1 MAKYLNID
9 ILVNHKDKKYK
20 ADGHLAP
27 SKGDLILAGDLIPAL
42 VDGEL
47 EGAEVR
53 EVTSVSGSQIFVK
66 SPDSDAVEGDRFL
79 GQYLVLKP
87 YGSSDPRGDI
97 LVHENVQ
104 YVRVDAQAMPG
115 DLVEILEPNKLPF
128 NGKRFKYRPAVLE
141 VEHVLTEND
150 LLQLGGG
157 VSYSGAYRVLI
168 PRMGVLPPK
177 THRYTTHKHVF
188 MKDAFVL
195 GNSYE
200 IGDGKTVSTH
210 AVFTGFSKSEDKAI
224 FTNPYYNE
232 EYANLEITVDDLLTG
247 KWDITPLV
255 PKKGA

>member
-1 MAKYLNID
+1 MAKYLNVD

-20 ADGHLAP
+20 ANGYLAP
-27 SKGDLILAGDLIPAL
+27 SKGDLILALI
-42 VDGEL
+42 DGEL
-47 EGAEVR
+47 EAAEVK
-53 EVTSVSGSQIFVK
+53 EVADIVGSQLFVK
-66 SPDSDAVEGDRFL
+66 SPNSNDKKGYKFI

-97 LVHENVQ
+97 LVHEGAQ
-104 YVRVDAQAMPG
+104 YVRVDARAMPG
-115 DLVEILEPNKLPF
+115 DLIEVLEPNKLPF

-141 VEHVLTEND
+141 VEYVRAND
-150 LLQLGGG
+150 PLQLEDG
-157 VSYSGAYRVLI
+157 VSYDGAYRVLL

-200 IGDGKTVSTH
+200 ISDGETVSTH

-224 FTNPYYNE
+224 FINPYYNE
-232 EYANLEITVDDLLTG
+232 GSTNLEITVNDLLTG

-255 PKKGA
+255 PKKGV